1 MGEPGCMGDEPL
13 TAVLIANVVL
23 MVLNG
28 IVLAV
33 LGVNICRRSVKQ
45 RKSESIIAITEKPTE
60 EPFYEPVKYN
70 TPNEVTYEVPNE
82 IDTPIGESEYAT
94 ADEAR
99 TPAGPDYLAVIG

>member
-1 MGEPGCMGDEPL
+1 MGECMDDQPL

-28 IVLAV
+28 IVIAV
-33 LGVNICRRSVKQ
+33 LGVSICRRSVKQ
-45 RKSESIIAITEKPTE
+45 RKSESLIEEKPTE
-60 EPFYEPVKYN
+60 QPFYEPVKYD
-70 TPNEVTYEVPNE
+70 TPNEVTYDVPNE

-94 ADEAR
+94 ADEVR